1 MKAPIKRDNDEFL
14 VMPFEHV
21 PTIMGFVNYTGTT
34 NYGQLLTRIAIKLKI
49 GHAV

>member
-1 MKAPIKRDNDEFL
+1 MKAPIKHDNDEIL

-21 PTIMGFVNYTGTT
+21 STVMGFVNCTGTT
-34 NYGQLLTRIAIKLKI
+34 NYGQLLTRIAIKLKN